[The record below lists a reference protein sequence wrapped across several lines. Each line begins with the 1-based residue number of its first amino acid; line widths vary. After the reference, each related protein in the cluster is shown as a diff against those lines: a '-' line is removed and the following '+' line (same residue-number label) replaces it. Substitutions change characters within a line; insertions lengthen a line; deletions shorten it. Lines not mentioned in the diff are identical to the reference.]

1 MNGTGMADERR
12 FDRSAE
18 DLGNIINFGHL
29 NLTVPD
35 QMQATAFYVTG
46 LGLTRDPYMSTGT
59 NNMWVNVGR
68 SQFHLPTA
76 KTAQICRGTIGL
88 VVPDLDALERR
99 LGAAAKELG
108 GTQFRFERR
117 SDTVTAT
124 CPWGNRFTVHGPDA
138 ARFGPFLTA
147 FAYLDFDVP
156 AGTVPGIARFY
167 REILDATSDVIAGD
181 SPAACVQVG
190 EKQVFRFRE
199 AASVPAFDGH
209 HVQIYITNFS
219 GPYNRLAKRGL
230 ISQESNQHQYR
241 FLNIVDPASGDVL
254 YVLDHEVRSA
264 THPMFARPL
273 VNRNAGLASNY
284 AQGYEDQAWAAR

>member
-1 MNGTGMADERR
+1 MVDGRR

-35 QMQATAFYVTG
+35 QTLATAFYISG
-46 LGLTRDPYMSTGT
+46 LGLTRDPYISTGT

-76 KTAQICRGTIGL
+76 AAAQRLRGTIGL
-88 VVPDLDALERR
+88 VVPDLDALEAR
-99 LGAAAKELG
+99 LRAAGKELG
-108 GTQFRFERR
+108 GTPFAFER
-117 SDTVTAT
+117 SGDAVAAT
-124 CPWGNRFTVHGPDA
+124 CPWGNRFRVHAPDE

-156 AGTVPGIARFY
+156 SGTVAGIARFY
-167 REILDATSDVIAGD
+167 REIVGASVDVVAGD
-181 SPAACVQVG
+181 PPVACVQVG
-190 EKQVFRFRE
+190 EKQYFRFRE
-199 AASVPAFDGH
+199 ASVVPAFDGH

-219 GPYNRLAKRGL
+219 GPYEKLAARGL

-241 FLNIVDPASGDVL
+241 FLNIVDPESGDVL

-273 VNRNAGLASNY
+273 VNRNAGLANNY

>member
-1 MNGTGMADERR
+1 MADDRR

-35 QMQATAFYVTG
+35 QMLATAFYITG
-46 LGLTRDPYMSTGT
+46 LGLTRDPYLSTGT

-76 KTAQICRGTIGL
+76 RAAQIFRGTIGL

-99 LGAAAKELG
+99 FHAAGKELT
-108 GTQFRFERR
+108 GTRFAFRREGDR
-117 SDTVTAT
+117 VTAT
-124 CPWGNRFTVHGPDA
+124 CPWGNHFAVYAPDA

-156 AGTVPGIARFY
+156 PGTAEGITRFY
-167 REILDATSDVIAGD
+167 REIMGATSDVVAGD
-181 SPAACVQVG
+181 PPVACVQVG

-199 AASVPAFDGH
+199 APHAGADDGH
-209 HVQIYITNFS
+209 HVQVYITNFS
-219 GPYNRLAKRGL
+219 GPYERLRARGL

-241 FLNIVDPASGDVL
+241 FLKIVDPETGAEL
-254 YVLDHEVRSA
+254 YSLDHEVRSA

-273 VNRNAGLASNY
+273 VNRNAGLASHY
-284 AQGYEDQAWAAR
+284 AQGYEDQAWAAAK